1 MFAMSK
7 INFRQ
12 ILVVF
17 LVQVTLFLGLAFGS
31 GSKAAFAATG
41 DDRTQNKE
49 MKELVNEAKY
59 ESAKEQRREAQ
70 AERSELAK
78 EKAEPETIEEK
89 LNLEELTSGNTETNT
104 TSNLQ

>member
-7 INFRQ
+7 INFRR

-17 LVQVTLFLGLAFGS
+17 LVQITLFLGLAFSS
-31 GSKAAFAATG
+31 GSNAALAVTG

-59 ESAKEQRREAQ
+59 ESAKEKRREAQ

-89 LNLEELTSGNTETNT
+89 LNLEELTSGNTETNQ
-104 TSNLQ
+104 TSNLH